1 MHRVHHVSLVCV
13 LDHRALILGALLVEI
28 LKVLLHVVLLLID
41 AVAIAHGAL

>member
-28 LKVLLHVVLLLID
+28 VKVLLIVLLLID